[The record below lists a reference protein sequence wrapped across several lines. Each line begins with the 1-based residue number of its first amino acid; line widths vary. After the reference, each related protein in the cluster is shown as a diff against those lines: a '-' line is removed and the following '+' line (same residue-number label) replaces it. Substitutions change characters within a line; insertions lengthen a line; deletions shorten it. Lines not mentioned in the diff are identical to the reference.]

1 VEIPDYGSLDG
12 ATVTNEDGEKLGK
25 IEGLFVDDQT
35 NVPTW
40 VAVRSGLFGN
50 HHSLVP
56 LAESKFVDGELFVP
70 YSKDD
75 LAIAPHHDPDVPL
88 GVAEE
93 QLLFAH
99 YNVAYGHAD
108 TPGPRTGVDPED
120 TGLTGSPDAGSHPVD
135 LADADIVVGAAVVA
149 APDVEGVPG
158 LPTTEV
164 DPDAMPTGVEPGLPA
179 PALDSEPLTDVEL
192 RNPRLRR
199 YDPAN
204 R

>member
-12 ATVTNEDGEKLGK
+12 ATVTNEDDEKLGK

-88 GVAEE
+88 TAAEE

-99 YNVAYGHAD
+99 YNVAYGHAE
-108 TPGPRTGVDPED
+108 TPGPRTGVDPEQ
-120 TGLTGSPDAGSHPVD
+120 TGLIPSPNAGSHPVD
-135 LADADIVVGAAVVA
+135 LADADVVVGPAVVA

-158 LPTTEV
+158 LPTTEI
-164 DPDAMPTGVEPGLPA
+164 DAAEVETAVTTGAAA
-179 PALDSEPLTDVEL
+179 PALNSEPLTDAEL
-192 RNPRLRR
+192 RHPRLRR
-199 YDPAN
+199 YDPAD